1 MPALPPGRTIDPVI
15 TEYARNFV
23 NPTYIATRI
32 FPLVT
37 VQEQAAKYHE
47 YLKGAWYRL
56 DARPRPPKAAAP
68 VGGWRIQ
75 ERAYACDNWA
85 LATEIADE
93 DRRRDGDAV
102 VDRNAGEY
110 TANGVM
116 LRKEYNVSR
125 QVLTAANWTSS
136 LDVNGGWATA
146 DPALNTFITDI
157 ENGIELIRRRSG
169 MRPNVLMLDGKTM
182 MAVKRNTG
190 VIERIKYVERGI
202 VTAELLASMFDL
214 AEVVVGD
221 TVYSSDAEQADG
233 MDFTATDLWEVNAG
247 KGSAF
252 LEYRSTTPAISSPSA
267 GYTLQWEQLDS
278 YTFRDD
284 RHHKDVVESS
294 ANFNPYV
301 VAPDLG
307 HLFYDTILT

>member
-23 NPTYIATRI
+23 NPSYVAPRI
-32 FPLVT
+32 FPVVT

-47 YLKGAWYRL
+47 YLRGAWYRL

-110 TANGVM
+110 TSNGVM
-116 LRKEYNVSR
+116 LRKEYNTSR

-136 LDVNGGWATA
+136 LDVQGGWAA
-146 DPALNTFITDI
+146 DAGTNTFIMDV
-157 ENGIELIRRRSG
+157 ENGIELIRRRTG
-169 MRPNVLMLDGKTM
+169 MRPNVLMLDAKTM
-182 MAVKRNTG
+182 AQVKRNPA

-202 VTAELLASMFDL
+202 VTAPLIASMFDL

-252 LEYRSTTPAISSPSA
+252 LEYRAPTPAISSPSA
-267 GYTLQWEQLDS
+267 GYILQWEQLDS

>member
-23 NPTYIATRI
+23 NPTYIAPRV
-32 FPLVT
+32 FPVVT

-47 YLKGAWYRL
+47 YLRGAWYRL

-68 VGGWRIQ
+68 VGGWRTQ
-75 ERAYACDNWA
+75 ERAYFCDNWA

-93 DRRRDGDAV
+93 ERRRDGDAV

-110 TANGVM
+110 TSNGVM

-136 LDVNGGWATA
+136 LDVQGNWAA
-146 DPALNTFITDI
+146 DATTNTFIDDV
-157 ENGIELIRRRSG
+157 ENGIELIRSRTG
-169 MRPNVLMLDGKTM
+169 IRPNVLMLDAKTLM
-182 MAVKRNTG
+182 QIKRNPG

-202 VTAELLASMFDL
+202 VSAPLIAAMFDL
-214 AEVVVGD
+214 AEVVIGD
-221 TVYSSDAEQADG
+221 TVYSTDAEQADG
-233 MDFTATDLWEVNAG
+233 MDFTAADLWTLNAG
-247 KGSAF
+247 KGAAF
-252 LEYRSTTPAISSPSA
+252 LEYRSPTPSIANPSA
-267 GYTLQWEQLDS
+267 GYILQWEQLDS

-307 HLFYDTILT
+307 HLFYDTIQT